1 MNGKYRILTLV
12 PAMALSIGLA
22 IPAFAQDTSASAPV
36 PASTSMHRAGEN
48 TEGAVKNA
56 YTGTATAL
64 TDTKITTK
72 VKAAF
77 ASGKGI
83 ASNDIH
89 VTTTAG
95 VVKLSGQV
103 KNSEMAARL
112 VAIAKNTEGVRAVTN
127 DLRGTPAPGTER
139 WDT

>member
-1 MNGKYRILTLV
+1 MNSKYKILALV
-12 PAMALSIGLA
+12 PAISIGLA
-22 IPAFAQDTSASAPV
+22 IPAFAQDTNARAPA

-72 VKAAF
+72 VKTAF
-77 ASGKGI
+77 ATGKGI
-83 ASNDIH
+83 DSNDIH
-89 VTTTAG
+89 VKTTAG
-95 VVKLSGQV
+95 VVTLGGQV
-103 KNSEMAARL
+103 KNSAMAARL

-127 DLRGTPAPGTER
+127 DLRINPAQ
-139 WDT
+139 D